1 MQVQLPPEL
10 EEFIR
15 RRIAS
20 GEYDSA
26 LDVVRQALRLLET
39 YDELNHRRLEDLN
52 RKIDE
57 GIAELDRGEGI
68 PGDESYRRSKERLAS
83 RSSTCS

>member
-10 EEFIR
+10 EDFVR

-26 LDVVRQALRLLET
+26 LDVVRQALPLLET
-39 YDELNHRRLEDLN
+39 YDELTHRRLEDLN

-57 GIAELDRGEGI
+57 GRTQLNRGEGI
-68 PGDESYRRSKERLAS
+68 PGDESYRRSKERLAG
-83 RSSTCS
+83 RSPSHS